1 MFGHSSSCSLFATLQ
16 TVLGSR
22 GRFVLQQC
30 EARAPLTEG
39 DIFEILGRQNMG
51 NHGREF
57 HPTTR
62 IVMGTFQ
69 CNLQICLYSLMCILK
84 ASASAVCSP
93 CSSTA
98 VTHMSDDSN
107 VNNMCYNFPECHIS
121 EHSTLGTGA
130 HQRLLNPRKAF
141 VPART
146 MRTGVWEWSTCH
158 TLCQNSVAG

>member
-1 MFGHSSSCSLFATLQ
+1 MPRLYLLCGSNFFGKQSFKQRAESMFGHSSSCSLFATLQ

-39 DIFEILGRQNMG
+39 DIFERLGRQNMG

-107 VNNMCYNFPECHIS
+107 VNNMCYMLEFPRMS
-121 EHSTLGTGA
+121 
-130 HQRLLNPRKAF
+130 HQ
-141 VPART
+141 
-146 MRTGVWEWSTCH
+146 
-158 TLCQNSVAG
+158 